1 MKGPRA
7 AALIVTGIVLG
18 VTCCVGAVAPGT
30 YGQGGPGP
38 KGGTARLAADIALPR
53 ESVDEVAARPA
64 SSAGSVPAQ
73 AAGRVVPAGFA
84 EPRDNEYWDRM
95 SDIHTVDGDPGGRLQ
110 FDPKSGRARV
120 CDVEADNRDVFAQ
133 VSLGSKTISLRANGK
148 GRCDEAEIPDVGSYQ
163 RNKKT
168 KKMKY
173 GFLVCLAYTQKLE
186 RQDPTPPGQDI
197 RVPPPREV
205 VEWCNTATLAKW
217 PDGDK
222 SAGGCMTLGGDAKVN
237 CLKAQA
243 NPESSCDLIDGPAY
257 DYCMMGSIEEC
268 DVPAKAKQYCDSY
281 GVNIIS
287 APGAPPSGAGGG
299 GVPGNAEIPGNRP
312 PKANYRDRPDET
324 LKLRGHAD
332 EVSKVTPPAELLLGW
347 LRWFAL
353 GGCVAGFLLVGGN
366 MALRH
371 KRGEAGAH
379 ATGLT
384 WVMVACIVSA
394 GGTAL
399 GFISLLFS

>member
-38 KGGTARLAADIALPR
+38 MEGTARLAADIALPR
-53 ESVDEVAARPA
+53 ESVDDVAARPA

-73 AAGRVVPAGFA
+73 AAGRVAPAGFA

-173 GFLVCLAYTQKLE
+173 GFLVCLAHTQKLE
-186 RQDPTPPGQDI
+186 RQDPTLQEGTF
-197 RVPPPREV
+197 RCLLRGK
-205 VEWCNTATLAKW
+205 WWNGAT
-217 PDGDK
+217 
-222 SAGGCMTLGGDAKVN
+222 
-237 CLKAQA
+237 
-243 NPESSCDLIDGPAY
+243 
-257 DYCMMGSIEEC
+257 
-268 DVPAKAKQYCDSY
+268 
-281 GVNIIS
+281 
-287 APGAPPSGAGGG
+287 
-299 GVPGNAEIPGNRP
+299 RP
-312 PKANYRDRPDET
+312 PWPNGPTETKAR
-324 LKLRGHAD
+324 AA
-332 EVSKVTPPAELLLGW
+332 V
-347 LRWFAL
+347 
-353 GGCVAGFLLVGGN
+353 
-366 MALRH
+366 
-371 KRGEAGAH
+371 
-379 ATGLT
+379 
-384 WVMVACIVSA
+384 
-394 GGTAL
+394 
-399 GFISLLFS
+399 